1 MYMLKYN
8 SYVKNS
14 ACLLCQPYNI
24 KCIFTYKF
32 TENCIH
38 NKSWEQH
45 KNVKKA
51 HEVTAMNPK
60 LATYFLT

>member
-38 NKSWEQH
+38 NKS
-45 KNVKKA
+45 
-51 HEVTAMNPK
+51 
-60 LATYFLT
+60 